1 MGAGPPAPDPPKPA
15 APGLTCPGLC
25 QATLLTGNAGALRGQ
40 RPRRLLLREQ
50 TCVMRELTVYRA
62 AHTQPPR
69 LPRCLAKPAHPACWD
84 KFPGRRHSPQVR
96 RGELEEQP
104 LLCSPRKQQHGE
116 QASSVAPCTSR
127 RLVQVRLGSPGR
139 PSSLAAAARP
149 PLPSLPSTWGGGAWF
164 RGEVAST
171 GFCLTDA
178 R

>member
-104 LLCSPRKQQHGE
+104 LLCSPRKQQH
-116 QASSVAPCTSR
+116 APPRPTRER
-127 RLVQVRLGSPGR
+127 RGKC
-139 PSSLAAAARP
+139 LAAPR
-149 PLPSLPSTWGGGAWF
+149 LPETLLVKPHASQLEYVSVRIVDSWEGGSTSG
-164 RGEVAST
+164 
-171 GFCLTDA
+171 
-178 R
+178 